1 MTYDQMIELK
11 GHPENFE
18 PTLEDFA
25 SAEDQQEA
33 FEELEY
39 IQECERKL
47 SRLCNFMNNQILVLE
62 DTIKDTIKELE
73 GQRTTREEREKLAD
87 LVSDLNNLIISL
99 IVNS

>member
-1 MTYDQMIELK
+1 
-11 GHPENFE
+11 
-18 PTLEDFA
+18 
-25 SAEDQQEA
+25 
-33 FEELEY
+33 
-39 IQECERKL
+39 
-47 SRLCNFMNNQILVLE
+47 MNNQILVLE